1 MTAALSRKVAV
12 ALVLGLLSVL
22 MIGNLAVGHL
32 RAQIILAPPIPIHAM
47 PTINENGL
55 PSVLKL
61 YDRESAAQSAS
72 DLRAIEAWTTYLK
85 AHPEARITITIDSG
99 MGLASEDSRRVA
111 SLVQLL
117 SASGIDPHR
126 VRLIELPLFESVTN
140 SSITKA
146 SSLNDVV
153 VVEIKLE

>member
-1 MTAALSRKVAV
+1 
-12 ALVLGLLSVL
+12 
-22 MIGNLAVGHL
+22 
-32 RAQIILAPPIPIHAM
+32 M